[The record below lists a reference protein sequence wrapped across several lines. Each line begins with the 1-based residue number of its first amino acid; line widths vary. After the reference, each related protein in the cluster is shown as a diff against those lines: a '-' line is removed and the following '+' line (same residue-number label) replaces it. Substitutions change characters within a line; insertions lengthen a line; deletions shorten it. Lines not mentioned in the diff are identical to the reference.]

1 MARRCEA
8 AETITDVGLD
18 TLDDLVAKSLLV
30 RRQHAHAPTRLGM
43 LETIRAYATER
54 FAATTEQQA
63 VRERHYRHYLALAQ
77 RHATDQA
84 LCGAGRQEHLARL
97 DAEIDNLH
105 AALAYAL
112 GHAGAERA
120 LAMAAALGRYW
131 VMRNRY
137 ADAVNWID
145 QALGKPGAD
154 AHSALR
160 VRLLCVKAMALLPL
174 RRGAEEHAAMA
185 EAETIAR
192 ALGDPASISQALQ
205 LRADHES
212 FLGRDDVA
220 KPFADA
226 AHDWAIKAGDDWAI
240 AVAAKAQAMAAP
252 TIAELRKRVDRA
264 ASLLDDAGNVYDL
277 AGLLAGVAAYG
288 ALSFGGE
295 QDAKEYVARATAI
308 ARGLDD
314 RFTWI
319 IIRGNFGLAALLT
332 GDTEAAEDAFRD
344 ELRLC
349 RELVVLPFASEGLQ
363 GLAAVAA
370 VRGDNDRAARLLGAA
385 AEDRHDRAEDPVET
399 RLDTEFFEPARTHHG
414 ADAWD
419 ATAREGSV
427 LSFDDAIAYALEEPR
442 A

>member
-1 MARRCEA
+1 M
-8 AETITDVGLD
+8 
-18 TLDDLVAKSLLV
+18 S
-30 RRQHAHAPTRLGM
+30 
-43 LETIRAYATER
+43 
-54 FAATTEQQA
+54 
-63 VRERHYRHYLALAQ
+63 
-77 RHATDQA
+77 
-84 LCGAGRQEHLARL
+84 
-97 DAEIDNLH
+97 
-105 AALAYAL
+105 
-112 GHAGAERA
+112 
-120 LAMAAALGRYW
+120 
-131 VMRNRY
+131 
-137 ADAVNWID
+137 
-145 QALGKPGAD
+145 
-154 AHSALR
+154 
-160 VRLLCVKAMALLPL
+160 
-174 RRGAEEHAAMA
+174 
-185 EAETIAR
+185 IA
-192 ALGDPASISQALQ
+192 QALQ

-220 KPFADA
+220 ERFADA
-226 AHDWAIKAGDDWAI
+226 ARDWAIKADDDWAI

-264 ASLLDDAGNVYDL
+264 ASLLDDAGNMYDL

-414 ADAWD
+414 AHAWD

-427 LSFDDAIAYALEEPR
+427 LSFDDAIAYALNEPR